1 VGATLVRPRRVHE
14 SSPVGV
20 CGRAKSLSREVAW
33 FIRRAGGNSGA
44 ASTRVRS
51 HACRGAW
58 MQTVVLSGT
67 AAWIRSSGV
76 LQSRH
81 VLRESNDLRLCGLD
95 VGCAPSGRAAGP
107 QGLDSFSSP
116 ATLRATI
123 SRSQHQ
129 RADRNLSR
137 EVRFVSAAPP
147 SGACGIRGAPLF
159 ERCATL
165 QALCMTPTCKPVP
178 FGGPGRPLRPTPATD
193 LPLIER
199 QGLECCV
206 INASAFVKPP
216 SGGTTDAVR

>member
-1 VGATLVRPRRVHE
+1 MGYAEGQRASLGRLPGSSVVLGATLAQPQPVQGVTPVVAPGCRRL
-14 SSPVGV
+14 SSR
-20 CGRAKSLSREVAW
+20 GRQP
-33 FIRRAGGNSGA
+33 GSGA
-44 ASTRVRS
+44 LES
-51 HACRGAW
+51 
-58 MQTVVLSGT
+58 
-67 AAWIRSSGV
+67 

-129 RADRNLSR
+129 RADRNLPR

-147 SGACGIRGAPLF
+147 SGACSIRGAPLF

-165 QALCMTPTCKPVP
+165 QALCMTPTCEPGP

-193 LPLIER
+193 LPL
-199 QGLECCV
+199 
-206 INASAFVKPP
+206 F
-216 SGGTTDAVR
+216 